1 LECVALG
8 LWTIAAVLLIMGVL
22 YRKVFGVISLSSP
35 YFNCSLQSLNLKDA
49 LTNIFEQAAAKLCDQ
64 GVNNQPG

>member
-1 LECVALG
+1 
-8 LWTIAAVLLIMGVL
+8 MGVL